1 MESRRIRAGIA
12 ALVRAVPSVRVASPH
27 PCPWSTIV
35 IVPKIQRRDVLA
47 EAPIDLNVTT
57 KPLPKAATGLPAVI
71 HSLQTA
77 IDSEGLVDAT
87 RTMLAINQ
95 RGGFDC
101 SSCAWADPEGNRKI
115 FEFCENG
122 AKAMADGATQKRA
135 DRAFFDAYG
144 VEELSRQSDHWL
156 NAQGRLTEPMILL
169 PGSSHYEP
177 ISWSEAF
184 DFVADELRSMNSPD
198 EAVFYTSG
206 KATNE
211 PAFLFQ
217 LFARMFGTNNMPDCS
232 NMCHESSGAALSE
245 TLGAGKS
252 TVTLADLEAAD
263 CIIVMGQNP
272 GTNHPRML
280 TSLQTAKRNGA
291 TIISIN
297 PLPEVGLMKFM
308 QPQEPLG
315 LLGVATTLTDH
326 FLQVRINGDLAL
338 LKGLAKALLEREER
352 SPGSVLDHTFIDR
365 YAGGF
370 QAYAAAVHATPWEEI
385 VASSGIAKEQ
395 ILEIADVIAGSKG
408 VVACWAMGLT
418 QHKNAV
424 ATIREL
430 VNLMLLRGNVGRP
443 GAGLLCVRGHSNVQG
458 DRTMGIWEKMDDGFL
473 DRLGAEFNFEPPR
486 HHGYDSVDAI
496 RAMSE
501 GKVKAFISLGGNFLS
516 ASPDTHRVAEGLRN
530 CRLTVSIATHLN
542 RSHLVTGE
550 AALILPCLTR
560 TERDEQAA
568 GDQFVTVEDTVSVV
582 STSRGFLPPA
592 TPDLRSEAAI
602 VAGLAAATLRGNHPL
617 DWSALVAD
625 YDRIRDHVS
634 HVVTGFRDFN
644 TRIRERELFYAPVGA
659 KERVFATK
667 TGRANFTVNA
677 ITPLDV
683 RTGELVM
690 MTVRTHDQFNTVVY
704 GLDDRYRG
712 IFGGRRVIFLNR
724 DDIAAK
730 GFREGQLV
738 DITSRFGEERR
749 TVEQFR
755 IVGYDIPRGC
765 AATYYPETNP
775 LVPLESTADISN
787 TPTSKSVIITL
798 APSLAADLSMAV

>member
-1 MESRRIRAGIA
+1 
-12 ALVRAVPSVRVASPH
+12 
-27 PCPWSTIV
+27 V
-35 IVPKIQRRDVLA
+35 IVPKRQRRDVLV
-47 EAPIDLNVTT
+47 EPPIELNVTT
-57 KPLPKAATGLPAVI
+57 KPLPRAATGLPAVM
-71 HSLQTA
+71 HSLQIA
-77 IDSEGLVDAT
+77 IEKEGLVDAT
-87 RTMLAINQ
+87 RTMLKINQ

-101 SSCAWADPEGNRKI
+101 SSCAWADPQENRKL
-115 FEFCENG
+115 FDFCENG
-122 AKAMADGATQKRA
+122 AKAMADGATRKRV
-135 DRAFFDAYG
+135 DRAFFDAHG

-156 NAQGRLTEPMILL
+156 NAQGRLTEPMVLM

-184 DFVADELRSMNSPD
+184 DLVGEQLRSLNSPD

-217 LFARMFGTNNMPDCS
+217 LFARMLGTNNMPDCS

-263 CIIVMGQNP
+263 CILVIGQNP

-280 TSLQTAKRNGA
+280 TSLQTAKRKGA

-326 FLQVRINGDLAL
+326 FVQVRINGDLAL
-338 LKGLAKALLEREER
+338 LQGLAKALVEREAR
-352 SPGSVLDHTFIDR
+352 APGSVLDHTFIDR
-365 YAGGF
+365 YAAGY
-370 QAYAAAVHATPWEEI
+370 QAYAAALRTVSWDAI
-385 VASSGIAKEQ
+385 VASSGIAKER
-395 ILEIADVIAGSKG
+395 ILEIADVIANAKG

-424 ATIREL
+424 PTIREL
-430 VNLMLLRGNVGRP
+430 VNLMLLGGNVGRP

-458 DRTMGIWEKMDDGFL
+458 DRTMGIWEQMDDAFL

-486 HHGYDSVDAI
+486 HHGYDSVAAI
-496 RAMSE
+496 RAMSD
-501 GKVKAFISLGGNFLS
+501 GKVKTFISLGGNFLS
-516 ASPDTHRVAEGLRN
+516 ATPDTHRVAEGLSN

-550 AALILPCLTR
+550 CALILPCLTR
-560 TERDEQAA
+560 TERDAQAT

-592 TPDLRSEAAI
+592 TPHLRSEAAI
-602 VAGLAAATLRGNHPL
+602 VAGLAAATLRGSHPL

-634 HVVTGFRDFN
+634 HVVPGFTDFN
-644 TRIRERELFYAPVGA
+644 ARIRRSETFYAPVGG
-659 KERVFATK
+659 KERIFRTK

-683 RTGELVM
+683 RPGELVM
-690 MTVRTHDQFNTVVY
+690 MTIRTHDQFNTVVY
-704 GLDDRYRG
+704 GIDDRYRG
-712 IFGGRRVIFLNR
+712 VFGGRRVIFLNR

-730 GFREGQLV
+730 GFEEGQRV

-749 TVEQFR
+749 TVQQFR

-787 TPTSKSVIITL
+787 TPTSKSVIISL
-798 APSLAADLSMAV
+798 EPSVFDVSLAV